1 MDEYTLRTMVL
12 GTMEQDVNELDREEE
27 YSEDEAL
34 TGLFKGKSRP
44 DPKVAWEMYN
54 KGLNFN
60 TQINLDETVQ
70 VNENFFVG
78 KAA

>member
-1 MDEYTLRTMVL
+1 MDEILRRTML
-12 GTMEQDVNELDREEE
+12 LTDDGTRDEDSLFDEE

-34 TGLFKGKSRP
+34 TGLFKGKPRP
-44 DPKVAWEMYN
+44 DYRIAWEMYN
-54 KGLNFN
+54 KGLAFN

-78 KAA
+78 RVA